1 MAVRHYLQRKKGLP
15 VSACLASSG
24 TPAHLA
30 ALRVSWTLWHKG
42 GDCVSKPR
50 RPISPAQAARLKA
63 LRQERGITQER
74 LAEMVGRT
82 EQCIR
87 LYENARLGISPQM
100 LEALRKALGA
110 DSSHL

>member
-1 MAVRHYLQRKKGLP
+1 M
-15 VSACLASSG
+15 
-24 TPAHLA
+24 
-30 ALRVSWTLWHKG
+30 
-42 GDCVSKPR
+42 SKPR
-50 RPISPAQAARLKA
+50 RSISPAQAAKLKA

-110 DSSHL
+110 DSSRL